1 MSDMPRLGRLLV
13 VDDSETNRT
22 LLGRRLTRIG
32 YRVDEA
38 ESGELA
44 LARLEAEAEAYD
56 VVLLDIMMPGM
67 SGVEVLT
74 AIRGKHSAADL
85 PVVMVTA
92 KDASADLVESLRLG
106 ANDYITKPIDF
117 PVLLARLQ
125 CQVSLHRLSQRKDEF
140 LRIAS
145 HDLKNPLTVILGL
158 AEMLQLT
165 LPPGSVLDE
174 QHHEMLATIA
184 TRAHIMHRIIEDFLD
199 FQALEDGE
207 LAIRAVR
214 GDLNALAEEV
224 VRAQRPHAEAK
235 GISLG
240 FEPDAALPP
249 VRVDPVRIGQVIEN
263 LVGNA
268 VKFCPPGAA
277 VTVRTRGDGD
287 ARLEVRDTGPGLTE
301 EDRAKLFVKYARLS
315 NRPTGGEKSS
325 GLGLAICKQLIEAHG
340 GEIGADDNPGGGV
353 VFWFRVNLD
362 G

>member
-1 MSDMPRLGRLLV
+1 MSDTPCLGRLLV

-32 YRVDEA
+32 YRIDEA
-38 ESGELA
+38 ESGERA
-44 LARLEAEAEAYD
+44 LAQLEAGAYD

-117 PVLLARLQ
+117 AVLLARLQ
-125 CQVSLHRLSQRKDEF
+125 TQVSLHRLSQRKDEF

-145 HDLKNPLTVILGL
+145 HDLKNPLTVILGI

-165 LPPGSVLDE
+165 LPPGSALDE

-184 TRAHIMHRIIEDFLD
+184 TRAHVMHRIIEDYLD

-207 LAIRAVR
+207 LAIRAAR
-214 GDLNALAEEV
+214 GDLNAIADAI
-224 VRAQRPHAEAK
+224 VRAHIPHAEAK
-235 GISLG
+235 GITLG
-240 FEPDAALPP
+240 FEPDASLPP
-249 VRVDPVRIGQVIEN
+249 VRVDPLRIGQVIEN

-268 VKFCPPGAA
+268 LKFSPPGAA
-277 VTVRTRGDGD
+277 VTVRTRANGD
-287 ARLEVRDTGPGLTE
+287 ACLEVRDTGPGLTAA
-301 EDRAKLFVKYARLS
+301 DRAKLFVKYARLS

-340 GEIGADDNPGGGV
+340 GEIGAEENPGGGMI
-353 VFWFRVNLD
+353 FWFRVNAD